1 MLINIKTSHKYIF
14 ETVKCKVKIEE
25 SEINLILL
33 IFIRVKKENHHVW
46 KIQHIWIPIN
56 SSTTFVSG
64 KIEIWIKLE
73 NIIKIEK
80 K

>member
-14 ETVKCKVKIEE
+14 ETVKCKIEE

-46 KIQHIWIPIN
+46 KIQHIWIPVN